1 VDEQREIAGQYGV
14 TAMPTFMIFKDGKK
28 VEEIRGADVRALKA
42 AVEKVA
48 GELGKAGEE
57 KVNAKKP
64 EVKEQKK
71 DEEEK
76 TVSGSYGMTG
86 GNNWKMSLH

>member
-1 VDEQREIAGQYGV
+1 
-14 TAMPTFMIFKDGKK
+14 MPTFMVFKDGKK
-28 VEEIRGADVRALKA
+28 IEEIRGADVRSLKA

-48 GELGKAGEE
+48 GELGKVKEE
-57 KVNAKKP
+57 KVEAKKAEIKA
-64 EVKEQKK
+64 EVKEEKK
-71 DEEEK
+71 VEDEK